1 MISPDQLAP
10 ERKVILV
17 LSCRDCEKELDRT
30 EPLTEKQAAMAR
42 VASGLNSAKCPNG
55 CCSTFSDCNWNTRIT
70 EIQA

>member
-17 LSCRDCEKELDRT
+17 LSCADCEKELDRT
-30 EPLTEKQAAMAR
+30 DPLTKKQATMAR
-42 VASGLNSAKCPNG
+42 VASGLNSVKCPNG
-55 CCSTFSDCNWNTRIT
+55 CRSTFSDCNWNTRIT